1 MPSILLDFDVD
12 LINGMV
18 PSILLDFDFDFDFKL
33 NDYTFRPC
41 AYTIFYIMSIMS
53 NISPNEPCE
62 PPRFADSELG
72 QVVGRFLEYAR
83 KEKGYSEHTVEAYRS
98 DLEQF
103 MEFLAA
109 RGVDLAV
116 SALAKTPLRLFVHDV
131 GERGLKA
138 RSVARKVASIK
149 SLCRYCV
156 RQRIIAANP
165 SKALATPKMD
175 KPLPVFLSA
184 AQAESLDAGEGRG
197 GSARNRAIVEFFYGS
212 GIRLSE
218 LHGLVFGDIDRRKMT
233 VRVMGKGK
241 KERIVPLTAQA
252 LEALDEYLKARPGE
266 AGPDAPVF
274 VNDRGERLS
283 KRQIERVVGDS
294 LASVSA
300 HKKRSPHV
308 LRHSFATH
316 LLDSGAD
323 IRAVKELLG
332 HSSLATTQ
340 VYTHISREHL
350 LKTYRQAHPRAEND
364 QG

>member
-1 MPSILLDFDVD
+1 MPIA
-12 LINGMV
+12 N
-18 PSILLDFDFDFDFKL
+18 PT
-33 NDYTFRPC
+33 NHRAT
-41 AYTIFYIMSIMS
+41 
-53 NISPNEPCE
+53 
-62 PPRFADSELG
+62 RFADSELG
-72 QVVGRFLEYAR
+72 LIVARFLEYAR
-83 KEKGYSEHTVEAYRS
+83 KEKGYSGHTVEAYRS

-109 RGVDLAV
+109 RGMELAV
-116 SALAKTPLRLFVHDV
+116 SALAKTPLRLFMHDV
-131 GERGLKA
+131 AERGLKA
-138 RSVARKVASIK
+138 RSVARKLASIK
-149 SLCRYCV
+149 SLCGYCV

-184 AQAESLDAGEGRG
+184 AQAESLDGGGAEDG

-218 LHGLVFGDIDRRKMT
+218 LHGLAFGDIDRRKMT
-233 VRVMGKGK
+233 VRVMGKGR
-241 KERIVPLTAQA
+241 KERIVPLTGQA
-252 LEALDEYLKARPGE
+252 LEALDEYLKTRPGG

-274 VNDRGERLS
+274 VNERGERLS
-283 KRQIERVVGDS
+283 RRQIERVVSNS
-294 LASVSA
+294 LARVSMN
-300 HKKRSPHV
+300 KKRSPHV

-364 QG
+364 KVK

>member
-1 MPSILLDFDVD
+1 MINPKGFYDSDLGRVVAGFLD
-12 LINGMV
+12 
-18 PSILLDFDFDFDFKL
+18 
-33 NDYTFRPC
+33 
-41 AYTIFYIMSIMS
+41 
-53 NISPNEPCE
+53 
-62 PPRFADSELG
+62 
-72 QVVGRFLEYAR
+72 YAR
-83 KEKGYSEHTVEAYRS
+83 KEKGYSDHTVDAYRS

-109 RGVDLAV
+109 REMDLTL
-116 SALAKTPLRLFVHDV
+116 SALAKTPLRLFMHDI

-138 RSVARKVASIK
+138 RSAARKVASIK

-156 RQRIIAANP
+156 KQRIIAANP
-165 SKALATPKMD
+165 SKALATPKLD

-184 AQAESLDAGEGRG
+184 AQADSLDDADGRDD
-197 GSARNRAIVEFFYGS
+197 SARNRAIVEFFYGS

-218 LHGLVFGDIDRRKMT
+218 LHGLAFGDIDRRKTT
-233 VRVMGKGK
+233 VRVMGKGR
-241 KERIVPLTAQA
+241 KERIVPLTSQA
-252 LEALDEYLKARPGE
+252 LEALDEYLKTRPGE

-283 KRQIERVVGDS
+283 RRQIERVVSGS
-294 LASVSA
+294 LSRVSMN
-300 HKKRSPHV
+300 KKKSPHV

-340 VYTHISREHL
+340 VYTHISRERL
-350 LKTYRQAHPRAEND
+350 LETYRRAHPRAEND
-364 QG
+364 QGQQAATS